1 MKNLSRKLRIT
12 SNQGEESLDKCD
24 DPIEQNMLSSTFLS
38 SMGHEL
44 RSPFTSILGFT
55 DLILQ
60 GETGEISNE
69 QREQLTIVYESA
81 WDLLDLIDDVMD
93 ISTIEAGKVE
103 LVPKTF
109 LLDDVINEVIS
120 KLEGA
125 VMEKGLQCKADI
137 PPGIRMFQDKQRFT
151 QVLTNLVSNSIKFTN
166 SGIIEITGN
175 KVGNDIQVSVKDIG
189 IGIKEEDIPRL
200 FQPFT
205 QINPKLES
213 KPRGTGLRLCLCEK
227 VVNLMQGRIWAES
240 EFGKGSVFTF
250 NVPMEYGQV
259 GSEEV
264 GSKEI

>member
-1 MKNLSRKLRIT
+1 MKNLSRKSRIT
-12 SNQGEESLDKCD
+12 NDQGEESLDKSD
-24 DPIEQNMLSSTFLS
+24 DLIEQNMLSSTFLS

-81 WDLLDLIDDVMD
+81 QDLLDLIDDVMD
-93 ISTIEAGKVE
+93 ISTIEAGKIE

-125 VMEKGLQCKADI
+125 VIEKGLQCKADI
-137 PPGIRMFQDKQRFT
+137 PPGILMFQDKQRFT

-166 SGIIEITGN
+166 SGTIEITGN
-175 KVGNDIQVSVKDIG
+175 KVGNDIQVSVKDSG

-200 FQPFT
+200 FEPFA
-205 QINPKLES
+205 QIYSKLEN
-213 KPRGTGLRLCLCEK
+213 KPKCTGLGLCLCEK
-227 VVNLMQGRIWAES
+227 VVNLMQGRIWAKS
-240 EFGKGSVFTF
+240 EFGNESVFMF
-250 NVPMEYGQV
+250 NIPIEFK
-259 GSEEV
+259 EV
-264 GSKEI
+264 RRE